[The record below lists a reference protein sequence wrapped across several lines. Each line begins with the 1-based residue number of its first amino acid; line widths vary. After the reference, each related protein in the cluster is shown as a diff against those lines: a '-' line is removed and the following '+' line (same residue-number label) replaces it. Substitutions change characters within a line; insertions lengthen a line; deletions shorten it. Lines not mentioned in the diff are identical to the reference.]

1 MAIRLDPEK
10 NEIRALVEMTNLSG
24 KKILEVG
31 CGDGR
36 LTWHY
41 VDYAKHVTAIDS
53 FEKFIL
59 RAKENIPDN
68 LVNRVDFRHQTIEE
82 FAPSTQ
88 SGVFD
93 TVILSWSL

>member
-1 MAIRLDPEK
+1 MAIRSDPEN
-10 NEIRALVEMTNLSG
+10 NEFQALLNLTDLKG
-24 KKILEVG
+24 KRILEVG

-41 VDYAKHVTAIDS
+41 ADTAKHVTAIDP

-59 RAKENIPDN
+59 HAKEIIPDN
-68 LVNRVDFRHQTIEE
+68 LKNKIDFHPKTIEE
-82 FAPSTQ
+82 FVSSTQ